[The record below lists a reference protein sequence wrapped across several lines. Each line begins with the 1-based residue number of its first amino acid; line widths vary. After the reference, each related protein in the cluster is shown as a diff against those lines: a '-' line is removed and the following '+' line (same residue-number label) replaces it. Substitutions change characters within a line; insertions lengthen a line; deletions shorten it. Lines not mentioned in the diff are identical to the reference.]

1 MNALTR
7 FVPQCAPVVKK
18 DLHRFIDELAGIDK
32 LLVLT
37 GAGLSTE
44 SGIPDYR
51 SEGVGQYARTSNR
64 PITHQEFFKSADRR
78 RRYWARN
85 FVAWPRFSSASCN
98 DSHHALAEL
107 ERFGRISWL
116 ITQNVDGLHGL
127 AGSEK
132 LTELHGSGRF
142 VVCQSCDE
150 RFSRFDVQNWL
161 HDLNPNWTIREIG
174 EMAPDGDVEISDSA
188 LESFNMPYCPSCG
201 PDSIL
206 KTDVVFFGDNVR
218 RCVVDFCYEKIDE
231 CDGILVLGSSLSVMS
246 GYRFVY
252 QASLRKLPILI
263 VNIGPTRA
271 DHLATVKLSAKCS
284 EIVTQIIVEA

>member
-1 MNALTR
+1 MAAAALSR
-7 FVPQCAPVVKK
+7 FVPQCSPVLKR
-18 DLHRFIDELAGIDK
+18 DAARFLDEFANIDK

-51 SEGVGQYARTSNR
+51 SAGVGQYARKNHR
-64 PITHQEFFKSADRR
+64 PITHQEFFKSAERR

-85 FVAWPRFSSASCN
+85 FVAWPRFSAALCN
-98 DSHHALAEL
+98 DSHFSVAGW
-107 ERFGRISWL
+107 ERSDRFLWL
-116 ITQNVDGLHGL
+116 ITQNVDGLHAQ

-132 LTELHGSGRF
+132 LTELHGCGKF
-142 VVCQSCDE
+142 VVCQSCEE
-150 RFSRFDVQNWL
+150 RYPRGDVQNWIN
-161 HDLNPNWTIREIG
+161 DANPDWTIREMG
-174 EMAPDGDVEISDSA
+174 ELAPDGDVEIPDSA
-188 LESFNMPYCPSCG
+188 VERFNAPHCPQCG
-201 PDSIL
+201 PNSIL

-218 RCVVDFCYEKIDE
+218 REVVDFCYEKVDE
-231 CDGILVLGSSLSVMS
+231 CDGMLVLGSSLSVMS

-284 EIVTQIIVEA
+284 DIVKMI